1 MKIFERNLYLYAKPE
16 EFMSHKAAQ
25 YVYYTRFWQPG
36 CVRAAI

>member
-1 MKIFERNLYLYAKPE
+1 MKIFEHNLYLYAKPE